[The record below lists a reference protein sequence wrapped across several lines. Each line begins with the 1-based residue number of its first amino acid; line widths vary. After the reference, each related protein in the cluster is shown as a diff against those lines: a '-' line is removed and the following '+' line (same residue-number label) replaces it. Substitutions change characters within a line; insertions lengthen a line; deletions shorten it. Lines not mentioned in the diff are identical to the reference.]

1 MKIDDVRTYYVI
13 FSLGVL
19 MPTDNVLEYG
29 MQMNIEDDSAASL
42 QSSWKGTKKEE
53 KKVEDS

>member
-1 MKIDDVRTYYVI
+1 
-13 FSLGVL
+13 

-53 KKVEDS
+53 KKVEDSQIAQVLALAQDDSNWY

>member
-1 MKIDDVRTYYVI
+1 MCTYYVI

-19 MPTDNVLEYG
+19 MPTDNVHEYG